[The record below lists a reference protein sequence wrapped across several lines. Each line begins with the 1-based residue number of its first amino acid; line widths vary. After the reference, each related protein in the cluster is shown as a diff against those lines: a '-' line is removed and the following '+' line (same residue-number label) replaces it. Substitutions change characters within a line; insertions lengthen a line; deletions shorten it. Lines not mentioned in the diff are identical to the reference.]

1 MAEGQEGGQGVRAG
15 LQSNPVVLTTCHPA
29 NELHLAWNHA
39 EVRVAA
45 SAVLERKDD
54 KRVK

>member
-1 MAEGQEGGQGVRAG
+1 MAGGQEGGQGVRAG
-15 LQSNPVVLTTCHPA
+15 LQSNPGVLTTCHPA

-45 SAVLERKDD
+45 SAVLEGKDD